1 MPEVDDTMRIL
12 TISAANMVHA
22 KKESISLEACL
33 IIEKIIKT
41 KLAGNDMQM
50 ENIRLVDAALSPC
63 TGCGKC
69 FKMNKC
75 WHDDCFNNIY
85 TRIAQSDALFIVS
98 PHYAP
103 IPARLCM
110 LLEKMEQISFLNRF
124 HDINYY
130 PLVHKIPVGIIAHG
144 GGSTE
149 AALRSYKEMVLDTIA
164 NALRTIMMEVVGL
177 NEEWPTGVAF
187 PVKEV
192 LRDEDGAFPVQLYDR
207 ADIENRLTPL
217 VLRVVEN
224 AFTNTKNSRVLAASL
239 N

>member
-1 MPEVDDTMRIL
+1 MRVL
-12 TISAANMVHA
+12 SISAANMVHA

-33 IIEKIIKT
+33 IIERIIKT
-41 KLAGNDMQM
+41 RLAGNDIQM
-50 ENIRLVDAALSPC
+50 ENIRLVDAGLSPC

-75 WHDDCFNNIY
+75 WNDDCFNNIY
-85 TRIAQSDALFIVS
+85 SRIAQSDALFIVS

-103 IPARLCM
+103 IPAKLCM

-124 HDINYY
+124 HDINHY
-130 PLVHKIPVGIIAHG
+130 PIVYKVPVGIIAHG
-144 GGSTE
+144 GSSTE

-164 NALRTIMMEVVGL
+164 NALQTVMMDVVGL
-177 NEEWPTGVAF
+177 DEEWPTGIAF

-192 LRDEDGAFPVQLYDR
+192 LRDEDEIFPLQLYDR
-207 ADIENRLTPL
+207 DDIENRLTPL
-217 VLRVVEN
+217 VLRVIEK
-224 AFTNTKNSRVLAASL
+224 AFGNIKSPRVLASV

>member
-1 MPEVDDTMRIL
+1 MRIL

-22 KKESISLEACL
+22 KKESISLEVCQL
-33 IIEKIIKT
+33 IEKIIKT
-41 KLAGNDMQM
+41 RLVGNDMQM
-50 ENIRLVDAALSPC
+50 ENIRLVETVLRPC

-85 TRIAQSDALFIVS
+85 SRIAQSDALFIVS

-103 IPARLCM
+103 IPAKLCM
-110 LLEKMEQISFLNRF
+110 MLEKMEQISFLNRF
-124 HDINYY
+124 HDINHY
-130 PLVHKIPVGIIAHG
+130 PIIHNIPVGIIAHG

-164 NALRTIMMEVVGL
+164 NALRTVMMDVVGL
-177 NEEWPTGVAF
+177 DEDWPTGVAF

-192 LRDEDGAFPVQLYDR
+192 FRDEDGLFPLQLYDW
-207 ADIENRLTPL
+207 ADIEDRLTPL
-217 VLRVVEN
+217 ILKVVEK
-224 AFTNTKNSRVLAASL
+224 AFANIKGPQVLASV

>member
-1 MPEVDDTMRIL
+1 MRIL
-12 TISAANMVHA
+12 TICAANMVHA

-33 IIEKIIKT
+33 IIERIIKT
-41 KLAGNDMQM
+41 RLAGNDMQM
-50 ENIRLVDAALSPC
+50 ENIRLVEAGLSPC

-85 TRIAQSDALFIVS
+85 SRIAQTDALFIVS

-103 IPARLCM
+103 IPAKLCM

-124 HDINYY
+124 HDIGYKPAVY
-130 PLVHKIPVGIIAHG
+130 KIPVGIIAHG
-144 GGSTE
+144 GGTTE
-149 AALRSYKEMVLDTIA
+149 TALRSYREMVLDTIA
-164 NALRTIMMEVVGL
+164 NALRTAMMDVVGL
-177 NEEWPTGVAF
+177 DEEWPTGVAF

-192 LRDEDGAFPVQLYDR
+192 LRDEDGIFPLQLYDWI
-207 ADIENRLTPL
+207 DIENRLTPL
-217 VLRVVEN
+217 VLRVAEK
-224 AFTNTKNSRVLAASL
+224 AFTNINSTRVLAGI

>member
-1 MPEVDDTMRIL
+1 MRVL
-12 TISAANMVHA
+12 SISAANMVHA
-22 KKESISLEACL
+22 KKESTSLTVCQ

-41 KLAGNDMQM
+41 KLTGNDIQI
-50 ENIRLVDAALSPC
+50 ENIRLVDAGLSPC

-69 FKMNKC
+69 FMMNKC
-75 WHDDCFNNIY
+75 WNDDCFNNIY
-85 TRIAQSDALFIVS
+85 SRIAQSDALFIVS

-124 HDINYY
+124 HDINYHPIVY
-130 PLVHKIPVGIIAHG
+130 KIPVGIIAHG
-144 GGSTE
+144 GGSTD
-149 AALRSYKEMVLDTIA
+149 AALRSYKDMVLDPIA
-164 NALRTIMMEVVGL
+164 NALRTIMMDVVGL
-177 NEEWPTGVAF
+177 DEEWPAGISF

-192 LRDEDGAFPVQLYDR
+192 LRDEDEIFPLQLYDW

-217 VLRVVEN
+217 VLEVIEK
-224 AFTNTKNSRVLAASL
+224 AFDNIKSPQIMASV

>member
-1 MPEVDDTMRIL
+1 MKVL
-12 TISAANMVHA
+12 SISASNMVHA
-22 KKESISLEACL
+22 KKESTSLEACQ

-50 ENIRLVDAALSPC
+50 EIVRLVDASLSPC

-69 FKMNKC
+69 FMMNKC
-75 WHDDCFNNIY
+75 CSDDCFNNIY
-85 TRIAQSDALFIVS
+85 SRIAQSDALFIVS

-103 IPARLCM
+103 IPAKLCM

-124 HDINYY
+124 YNINYRPIVY
-130 PLVHKIPVGIIAHG
+130 RKPVGIIAHG
-144 GGSTE
+144 GGSDD
-149 AALRSYKEMVLDTIA
+149 AALRSYKDMVLDTIA
-164 NALRTIMMEVVGL
+164 NALRTIMMDVVGL

-192 LRDEDGAFPVQLYDR
+192 LHDEDEIFPVQLYDWV
-207 ADIENRLTPL
+207 DVENRVTPL
-217 VLRVVEN
+217 VLNVIER
-224 AFTNTKNSRVLAASL
+224 AFQNIKGPRVLASL

>member
-1 MPEVDDTMRIL
+1 MRIL

-22 KKESISLEACL
+22 KKESVSLEACL

-41 KLAGNDMQM
+41 RLAGNDMQM
-50 ENIRLVDAALSPC
+50 ENIRLVDTSLSPC
-63 TGCGKC
+63 IGCGKC

-85 TRIAQSDALFIVS
+85 SRIAQTDALFIVS

-103 IPARLCM
+103 IPAKLCM

-124 HDINYY
+124 HDIGYKPAVY
-130 PLVHKIPVGIIAHG
+130 KIPVGIIAHG
-144 GGSTE
+144 GGTTE
-149 AALRSYKEMVLDTIA
+149 TALRSYREMVLDTIA
-164 NALRTIMMEVVGL
+164 NALRTAMMDVVGL
-177 NEEWPTGVAF
+177 DEEWPTGVAF

-192 LRDEDGAFPVQLYDR
+192 LRDEDGIFPLQLYDWI
-207 ADIENRLTPL
+207 DIENRLTPL
-217 VLRVVEN
+217 VLRVAEK
-224 AFTNTKNSRVLAASL
+224 AFTNINCTRVLAGI